1 MNDWIKKNDYIVK
14 YVMDLDVMFW
24 FVFIAIWYDIGRGEF
39 KR

>member
-14 YVMDLDVMFW
+14 YVTDLDVMFW
-24 FVFIAIWYDIGRGEF
+24 FVFIVIWYDIGGEEF